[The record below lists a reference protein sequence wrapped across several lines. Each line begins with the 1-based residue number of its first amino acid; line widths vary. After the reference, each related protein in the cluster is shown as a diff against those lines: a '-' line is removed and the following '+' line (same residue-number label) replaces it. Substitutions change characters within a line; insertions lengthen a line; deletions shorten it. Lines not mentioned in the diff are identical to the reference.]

1 GAFFAV
7 AGVGSV
13 AALAA
18 VGLFGIHE
26 LALSAVLVPGVAAGF
41 FIAPLFGR
49 LLTDMALNGASD
61 YDLSGF
67 RLEREALTEPG
78 YLANWL
84 V

>member
-1 GAFFAV
+1 MGL
-7 AGVGSV
+7 GS
-13 AALAA
+13 A
-18 VGLFGIHE
+18 H
-26 LALSAVLVPGVAAGF
+26 GF
-41 FIAPLFGR
+41 KFAPLFGR